1 MARLD
6 FYQNGQLFLKLR
18 LDDRPY
24 LIGRGND
31 CDIMLPD
38 PKVSRMHARLEPS
51 EHGWVLENRGKNG
64 TRVNAELVSERR
76 NLDYGDRIYIE
87 SYIVILAQDDAVDAF
102 SVLEQTGT
110 AHRIPPIRRK

>member
-6 FYQNGQLFLKLR
+6 FYLNGQLTLKLK

-24 LIGRGND
+24 LIGRSND

-38 PKVSRMHARLEPS
+38 PKVSRKHAYLEPDG
-51 EHGWVLENRGKNG
+51 EAWVLENRGMNG
-64 TRVNAELVSERR
+64 TRVNAELVNERKH
-76 NLDYGDRIYIE
+76 LEYGDRIYIE
-87 SYIVILAQDDAVDAF
+87 NYILLLTHDDAGDMF

-110 AHRIPPIRRK
+110 AHRIPRTPRR